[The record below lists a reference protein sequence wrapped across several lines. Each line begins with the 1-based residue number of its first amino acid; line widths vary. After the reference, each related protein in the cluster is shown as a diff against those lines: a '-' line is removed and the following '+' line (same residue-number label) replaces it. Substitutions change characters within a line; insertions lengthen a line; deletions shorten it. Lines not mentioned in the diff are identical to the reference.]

1 MEDNRKEQLEALEI
15 LKEFNV
21 RLLKNM
27 NIIIKELSG
36 ERLDD
41 TDVFLKGIIDGIN
54 WEVQVVN
61 GTLSLLNEGKERI
74 HKEVFNRKI
83 LALTDAASAKD
94 DKKIAEA
101 IKELIVEFKALG
113 KAVEEVSGE

>member
-27 NIIIKELSG
+27 NIKELSG

-101 IKELIVEFKALG
+101 IKELIVEFEALG
-113 KAVEEVSGE
+113 EAVEEVSGE

>member
-74 HKEVFNRKI
+74 NKEEFNNKI
-83 LALTDAASAKD
+83 LELSKALKAKD
-94 DKKIAEA
+94 DAKQAEA
-101 IKELIVEFKALG
+101 IRDLIPAFESLEEAAKEVIA
-113 KAVEEVSGE
+113 

>member
-83 LALTDAASAKD
+83 LALADAASAKD

-101 IKELIVEFKALG
+101 IKQLIVEFEALG
-113 KAVEEVSGE
+113 EAVEEVSGE